1 MAGVKLY
8 ISDFMHDLKS
18 AGFTDKQ
25 AEVLAKD
32 TEILMNQVAEESKL
46 TLFTKEDAK
55 ELELRLIKW
64 VLATG
69 AATII
74 AIAGLLKLLH

>member
-1 MAGVKLY
+1 MAIKLY
-8 ISDFMHDLKS
+8 ISDFIHDLKD

-32 TEILMNQVAEESKL
+32 TEVLMNQVTEESQR

-55 ELELRLIKW
+55 ELEIRLIKW

-69 AATII
+69 ITTII
-74 AIAGLLKLLH
+74 AIAGLLKYMH